1 MLKVPTLLRVAQF
14 VFWSATIF
22 TFVCAVLPYEHT
34 IHIFKWDKA
43 EHFLAFYVLTGLAV
57 AAFPRANLFIIAA
70 ALSGFGAFI
79 EFVQGLS
86 WVGRDRDFQDWVT
99 DTIAIGMAH
108 AADARR
114 LVAQAIRRA
123 EHAVVLADFS
133 VRR

>member
-1 MLKVPTLLRVAQF
+1 VAQF
-14 VFWSATIF
+14 LFWAAAIF
-22 TFVCAVLPYEHT
+22 TFICAVLPYEHT

-57 AAFPRANLFIIAA
+57 AAFPRASLFIIAA

-99 DTIAIGMAH
+99 DTVSIGMAM
-108 AADARR
+108 APILAVWWRKQFAGPDAPP
-114 LVAQAIRRA
+114 
-123 EHAVVLADFS
+123 
-133 VRR
+133 

>member
-1 MLKVPTLLRVAQF
+1 MLKVPTLLHLAQF
-14 VFWSATIF
+14 LFWAAAVF

-43 EHFLAFYVLTGLAV
+43 EHFLAFYVLTGLAI
-57 AAFPRANLFIIAA
+57 AAFPRAHLLIIAA

-99 DTIAIGMAH
+99 DTVSVGMAMLPML
-108 AADARR
+108 AVWWRSQFDGP
-114 LVAQAIRRA
+114 QAPP
-123 EHAVVLADFS
+123 
-133 VRR
+133 